1 MTEFTLG
8 GLWCCPDELDCR
20 TGSSLYGLLEEV
32 EMVSRLLAE
41 DADVVEFVEMVRQAN
56 RFAVEE

>member
-1 MTEFTLG
+1 MLAAEFAENLRESC
-8 GLWCCPDELDCR
+8 WSQS
-20 TGSSLYGLLEEV
+20 SSLYGLLEEV

-56 RFAVEE
+56 RIAVEE